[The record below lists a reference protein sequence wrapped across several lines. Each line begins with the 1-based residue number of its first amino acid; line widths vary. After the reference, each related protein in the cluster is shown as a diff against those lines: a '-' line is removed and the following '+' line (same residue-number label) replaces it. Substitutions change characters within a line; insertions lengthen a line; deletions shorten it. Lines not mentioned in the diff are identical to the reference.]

1 MQQRSIA
8 ALAAKGDMAAPRH
21 MQQLHP
27 AHGEGLRRSH
37 GPWCRQLQYQIGAAA
52 DGHLPTGV
60 LARHGGVAP
69 LDEVAAHGAYK
80 GGVVL
85 PPQALQHPGVA
96 QMKGIVFAYDTN
108 GVHNFP
114 P

>member
-1 MQQRSIA
+1 MLQKSKKHSDST
-8 ALAAKGDMAAPRH
+8 ALTKA
-21 MQQLHP
+21 
-27 AHGEGLRRSH
+27 S
-37 GPWCRQLQYQIGAAA
+37 
-52 DGHLPTGV
+52 V

-85 PPQALQHPGVA
+85 PPQVLQHPGVA

-108 GVHNFP
+108 GVHDFP

>member
-1 MQQRSIA
+1 MGHHAGGGQQRHTA
-8 ALAAKGDMAAPRH
+8 GGKP
-21 MQQLHP
+21 
-27 AHGEGLRRSH
+27 LRRGH
-37 GPWCRQLQYQIGAAA
+37 GPRGGQFQYQIGAAA

-108 GVHNFP
+108 GVHDFP